1 MALMS
6 ADQGDGL
13 DSNSAGNA
21 ENDESSYLKDKQG
34 GEDAFDEDQELY
46 ALEEFVRYKFNKSKT
61 WREQDEAR
69 WLRSYKNYRG

>member
-34 GEDAFDEDQELY
+34 EMMPLM
-46 ALEEFVRYKFNKSKT
+46 RI
-61 WREQDEAR
+61 
-69 WLRSYKNYRG
+69 KNYML

>member
-6 ADQGDGL
+6 VDQGDGL

-46 ALEEFVRYKFNKSKT
+46 DLFTSK
-61 WREQDEAR
+61 
-69 WLRSYKNYRG
+69 KNSITDMFDM